1 MIDFKPSINFWHD
14 FKSNQTAGM
23 WLFLGSRRSLQIVH
37 PSIMQ
42 LIFWGILGGS
52 ANTLFSWLSAG
63 EIGDFNPQGLVS
75 YALWPFIALIVGI
88 FLSQRVNNP
97 RLMLVPALLWLVLDT
112 HIALLQSFIQYLG
125 MIDVL
130 PYFFYDYLPN
140 VFMVLFVWQSLAVV
154 WVFLGSRRSLQ
165 IVHPSIM
172 QLIFWGILG
181 GSANTLFSW
190 LSAGEIGDFNPQGLV
205 SYALW
210 PFIALIVGIFLSQRV
225 NNPRLMLVPALL
237 WLVLDTHIALLQSFI
252 QYLGMI
258 DVLPY
263 FFYDYLPNV
272 FMVLFVWQSLAVV
285 WVFSRELKWPW
296 WERALIVLATLF
308 TLVVWQMSVT
318 SQPIW
323 KVEETPPTFAEDA
336 FYAQSRLLNKAL
348 ESVQYGEFAQ
358 SHWYFLGVAGASYQ
372 DVFRS
377 EVERIKEQFDTRF
390 GTLGRSMM
398 LVNNP
403 ATRTEIPIASKHS
416 IEMALRRMG
425 QQMNRESDVLFLYM
439 TSHGLPNQFEM
450 ENAPLDLTQVDPK
463 WLRETLDA
471 SGIRWRVIVISS
483 CFSGSFVPALQND
496 NTLIITASAADRQS
510 FGCTNEADYTYFG
523 RAFFDQAMREQNS
536 IETAFSQAQKTVSQW
551 ETAQGFE
558 PSEPQWSMGKNME
571 LMLPQLEQRLFPPK
585 AVATP

>member
-75 YALWPFIALIVGI
+75 YALWPFIALIVGL

-125 MIDVL
+125 M
-130 PYFFYDYLPN
+130 
-140 VFMVLFVWQSLAVV
+140 M
-154 WVFLGSRRSLQ
+154 
-165 IVHPSIM
+165 
-172 QLIFWGILG
+172 
-181 GSANTLFSW
+181 
-190 LSAGEIGDFNPQGLV
+190 
-205 SYALW
+205 
-210 PFIALIVGIFLSQRV
+210 
-225 NNPRLMLVPALL
+225 
-237 WLVLDTHIALLQSFI
+237 
-252 QYLGMI
+252 

>member
-125 MIDVL
+125 M
-130 PYFFYDYLPN
+130 
-140 VFMVLFVWQSLAVV
+140 M
-154 WVFLGSRRSLQ
+154 
-165 IVHPSIM
+165 
-172 QLIFWGILG
+172 
-181 GSANTLFSW
+181 
-190 LSAGEIGDFNPQGLV
+190 
-205 SYALW
+205 
-210 PFIALIVGIFLSQRV
+210 
-225 NNPRLMLVPALL
+225 
-237 WLVLDTHIALLQSFI
+237 
-252 QYLGMI
+252 

-483 CFSGSFVPALQND
+483 CFSGSFVPVLQND

-585 AVATP
+585 AVASP

>member
-1 MIDFKPSINFWHD
+1 M
-14 FKSNQTAGM
+14 
-23 WLFLGSRRSLQIVH
+23 
-37 PSIMQ
+37 
-42 LIFWGILGGS
+42 
-52 ANTLFSWLSAG
+52 
-63 EIGDFNPQGLVS
+63 
-75 YALWPFIALIVGI
+75 
-88 FLSQRVNNP
+88 
-97 RLMLVPALLWLVLDT
+97 
-112 HIALLQSFIQYLG
+112 
-125 MIDVL
+125 
-130 PYFFYDYLPN
+130 
-140 VFMVLFVWQSLAVV
+140 
-154 WVFLGSRRSLQ
+154 
-165 IVHPSIM
+165 
-172 QLIFWGILG
+172 
-181 GSANTLFSW
+181 
-190 LSAGEIGDFNPQGLV
+190 
-205 SYALW
+205 
-210 PFIALIVGIFLSQRV
+210 
-225 NNPRLMLVPALL
+225 
-237 WLVLDTHIALLQSFI
+237 
-252 QYLGMI
+252 
-258 DVLPY
+258 
-263 FFYDYLPNV
+263 
-272 FMVLFVWQSLAVV
+272 
-285 WVFSRELKWPW
+285 FSRELKWPW

-523 RAFFDQAMREQNS
+523 RAFFDQAMREQSS

-585 AVATP
+585 AATTP

>member
-23 WLFLGSRRSLQIVH
+23 WL
-37 PSIMQ
+37 
-42 LIFWGILGGS
+42 
-52 ANTLFSWLSAG
+52 
-63 EIGDFNPQGLVS
+63 
-75 YALWPFIALIVGI
+75 
-88 FLSQRVNNP
+88 
-97 RLMLVPALLWLVLDT
+97 
-112 HIALLQSFIQYLG
+112 
-125 MIDVL
+125 
-130 PYFFYDYLPN
+130 
-140 VFMVLFVWQSLAVV
+140 
-154 WVFLGSRRSLQ
+154 FLGSRRSLQ

-536 IETAFSQAQKTVSQW
+536 IETAFNQAQKTVSQW

-585 AVATP
+585 AVASP

>member
-23 WLFLGSRRSLQIVH
+23 WL
-37 PSIMQ
+37 
-42 LIFWGILGGS
+42 
-52 ANTLFSWLSAG
+52 
-63 EIGDFNPQGLVS
+63 
-75 YALWPFIALIVGI
+75 
-88 FLSQRVNNP
+88 
-97 RLMLVPALLWLVLDT
+97 
-112 HIALLQSFIQYLG
+112 
-125 MIDVL
+125 
-130 PYFFYDYLPN
+130 
-140 VFMVLFVWQSLAVV
+140 
-154 WVFLGSRRSLQ
+154 FLGSRRSLQ

-463 WLRETLDA
+463 WLREALDA

-510 FGCTNEADYTYFG
+510 FGCTNEAAYTYFG